1 MNQPNPSIQPPPA
14 DVETHGFW
22 KIAWAWLRGLVGAVA
37 GGVAGWYTL
46 GWLLSFGMLGLAIPG
61 AFVGFGFGLA
71 SRRNVPLAGVFCGI
85 VALIFGLYCDHA
97 TNVNGVDDTFV
108 SYLSHLS
115 TVNPI
120 NLIMIGVGTVV
131 AYWLGKGR

>member
-1 MNQPNPSIQPPPA
+1 MSKQNSTIEPLPPH
-14 DVETHGFW
+14 VEARHFW
-22 KIAWAWLRGLVGAVA
+22 NDAWAWLRGMVGAIA
-37 GGVAGWYTL
+37 GAIAGWYL
-46 GWLLSFGMLGLAIPG
+46 LRWLLSFGLLGLVIPG

-71 SRRNVPLAGVFCGI
+71 SRRSMPLAGVFCGI

-97 TNVNGVDDTFV
+97 TNVNGADDTFV
-108 SYLSHLS
+108 RYLGSLS

-120 NLIMIGVGTVV
+120 NLIMIAVGAVV